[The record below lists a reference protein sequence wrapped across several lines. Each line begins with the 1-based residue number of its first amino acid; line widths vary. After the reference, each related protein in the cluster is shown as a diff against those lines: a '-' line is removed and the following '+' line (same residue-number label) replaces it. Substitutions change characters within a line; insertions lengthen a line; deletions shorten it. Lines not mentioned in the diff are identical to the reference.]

1 MQRTSDFDSQS
12 IKEEIKEEDDE
23 VIEQIIERSK
33 KGIVMIEDEEEDLQ
47 EASKQ
52 SMEESQRKPRDRSN
66 GEGSSGKSSRRG
78 R

>member
-23 VIEQIIERSK
+23 VIERSK

-66 GEGSSGKSSRRG
+66 GEGSSGTSSRRG